1 MTNENVKLV
10 KVRAVNT
17 SSSRHRA
24 PGQEL
29 WRKAVSTAFF
39 GFFLD
44 IYDIFLPVII
54 LAPAYAYFK
63 PHALNSPLLDSFV
76 VASALLGRPAGAF
89 IFGLISD
96 RLGRKKV
103 AALSLTGSGICVL
116 LTAAL
121 PGYESIGIVSV
132 ASLILLRFL
141 TGMFVGGQYTGAV
154 TLAME
159 ECPPE
164 RRGFYGAFIGSSA
177 NLSFIAIAA
186 LGIILMRAM
195 PPHGV
200 GSAYVDWGW
209 RIPFVIGAILTFISR
224 RYLLAEVEE
233 SEQWLMTRPEQRS
246 IAKILSGLE
255 IGKIFQGFVLMNG
268 MWLIYLVPAAMTPA
282 ALRIMDK
289 LNGLSVAIVMLVAC
303 VFTFFAYNI
312 GGLVSD
318 RIGRKRAFIYQ
329 GLFAGIVGGGLL
341 YYLMS
346 IQRPSVIVAGAL
358 ETVIFFVCG
367 LVWGSGPHSY
377 LNERFHTNTR
387 SSGYGIAFSFAIII
401 PAFFGVYE
409 GLLSDVMPIRD
420 TPALLLFIGAAVTVG
435 AALLGPE
442 TRISVAKK

>member
-1 MTNENVKLV
+1 MTTGDIELDNVRKVTTAPSPDLV
-10 KVRAVNT
+10 A
-17 SSSRHRA
+17 
-24 PGQEL
+24 GQEP

-44 IYDIFLPVII
+44 IYDVFLPVII

-76 VASALLGRPAGAF
+76 VASALLGRPVGAF
-89 IFGLISD
+89 IFGLVSD

-116 LTAAL
+116 VTAAL
-121 PGYESIGIVSV
+121 PGYDTIGIMSV
-132 ASLILLRFL
+132 ILLILLRFL

-159 ECPPE
+159 ECPPQ

-177 NLSFIAIAA
+177 NLSFIAIAI
-186 LGIILMRAM
+186 LGIFLMHAM

-200 GSAYVDWGW
+200 GSVYVDWGW
-209 RIPFVIGAILTFISR
+209 RIPFVIGAGLTFLSR

-233 SEQWLMTRPEQRS
+233 SEQWLRTRPEQKS
-246 IAKILSGLE
+246 IATILSGLE
-255 IGKIFQGFVLMNG
+255 IRKIFQGFVLMNG

-282 ALRIMDK
+282 ALRTIDK
-289 LNGLSVAIVMLVAC
+289 MNGLSVAMVMLVAC
-303 VFTFFAYNI
+303 VFTFLAYNL

-318 RIGRKRAFIYQ
+318 RIGRKRAFVYQ
-329 GLFAGIVGGGLL
+329 GLAAGTVGSALL
-341 YYLMS
+341 YYLMN
-346 IQRPSVIVAGAL
+346 IQHPSVIIAGAF

-377 LNERFHTNTR
+377 LNERFRTDTR

-409 GLLSDVMPIRD
+409 RLLSNVMPVRD
-420 TPALLLFIGAAVTVG
+420 TPALLLFIGAAITVG

-442 TRISVAKK
+442 TRLSATKK